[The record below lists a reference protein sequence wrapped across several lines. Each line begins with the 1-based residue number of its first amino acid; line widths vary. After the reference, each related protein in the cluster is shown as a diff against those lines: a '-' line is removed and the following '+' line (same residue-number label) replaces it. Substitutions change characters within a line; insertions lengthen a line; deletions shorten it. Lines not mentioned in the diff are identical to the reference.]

1 MPSIHNEKLCKEC
14 AITKFEIPRERILFL
29 EEYVKFRK
37 EHRYDE
43 EYRWDSWS
51 KALLRQFIN
60 QLEKKNIPIQLYGFP
75 LWQGDT
81 DGKALINE
89 YRRMRSKEAYD
100 MKNYTFEYNGNDE
113 ETVDQFEQWLKSCP
127 VKFNE
132 RE

>member
-1 MPSIHNEKLCKEC
+1 MSAIHTEKLCREC

-29 EEYVKFRK
+29 EEFIKFK
-37 EHRYDE
+37 TQHRWE
-43 EYRWDSWS
+43 AGSKWDPWS
-51 KALLRQFIN
+51 KELLRQFIN
-60 QLEKKNIPIQLYGFP
+60 QLEKKNIPIQLYDIP

-81 DGKALINE
+81 DGKALITE

-100 MKNYTFEYNGNDE
+100 MKHYTFEYNGNDE

-132 RE
+132 KE